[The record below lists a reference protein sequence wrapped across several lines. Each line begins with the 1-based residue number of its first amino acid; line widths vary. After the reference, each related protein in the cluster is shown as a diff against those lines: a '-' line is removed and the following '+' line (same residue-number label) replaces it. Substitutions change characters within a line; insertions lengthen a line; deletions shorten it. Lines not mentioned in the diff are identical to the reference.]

1 MHYVYV
7 MSVFDKDI
15 QIIIKYPHTL
25 VIIILLCQN
34 FYLALM
40 YMQLYAFTL
49 LLIPPFL
56 NWLNFNIISVHFR
69 NIFVLKDIRVFTSV
83 MLWCSLLLNTKALD
97 VSNAGS
103 RTFLLYTEKFHNKA
117 IQLNYIGF
125 GPLYFIEYV
134 LDNNGF

>member
-1 MHYVYV
+1 MQKCNKHIDYSNTKSGLSNRFSRISAGHSDRLLYGFCKQKLFVSLRMHYVYV

-56 NWLNFNIISVHFR
+56 NWLNLNIISVHFR

-83 MLWCSLLLNTKALD
+83 M
-97 VSNAGS
+97 
-103 RTFLLYTEKFHNKA
+103 
-117 IQLNYIGF
+117 
-125 GPLYFIEYV
+125 
-134 LDNNGF
+134 